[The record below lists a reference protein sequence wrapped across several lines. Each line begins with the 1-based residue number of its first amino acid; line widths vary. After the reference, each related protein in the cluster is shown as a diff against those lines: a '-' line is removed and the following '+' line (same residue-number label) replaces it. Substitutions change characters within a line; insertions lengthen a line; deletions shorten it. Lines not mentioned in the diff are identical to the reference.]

1 MSKLTKR
8 ITAMLLSGM
17 LIFGSVPGSVFA
29 ASTDVDPGQTSE
41 TAQEVY
47 EEDTSEAPAGA
58 GETAGI
64 EEISEEPADVGE
76 MAESGDTSEAPS
88 AEEEATVQ
96 YYTVTLDANGGYFEN
111 EWDDAIGDYA
121 RQAEVVEKHI
131 PVDGTVAAF
140 PVYKTEPDDQSIAFA
155 GWSLERDGEL
165 LWQAEEE
172 YIPVDNCVLYAVWQ
186 ASETEGAAAQEET
199 GEQEAV
205 GEGTEQTDPARET
218 EEAVYADE
226 DAEKAGGDSTDAA
239 EAEEETQPEL
249 NESSDE
255 EETVREDAAE
265 GIVKSGTCG
274 ENATWVLD
282 DNGTLTISGTGV
294 IDDSAYSDWY
304 SKRSSIKKIV
314 IEEGI
319 TGIEGASGAFNY
331 LTNVTDVSIPDSVTS
346 IGKLAFSNCRGLR
359 EITIPDSVTNIGEYA
374 FTYCESMTSVII
386 GNGVARIG
394 RNVFEHCENITCIT
408 LGIGVKVIED
418 FAFSPCKKL
427 RDVYYLGS
435 SSEWSNINIGS
446 SNEPLT
452 NANIAFAY
460 ENIKLDPEFTCD
472 AGQTITVTATYMS
485 GMNTAV
491 TASVESDA
499 GEALEFGEV
508 SVSEPQEVDSK
519 YESSIAFDV
528 TGKKAG
534 EYTITLNTDQGASA
548 STVITV
554 NPAKGEL
561 LLDSEIPCVIDETK
575 TVSATYTSTD
585 DTAITASIQANT
597 GDALGFGNIS
607 ILGPF
612 KKDSKYESY
621 ISFTVTG
628 KKTGEYP
635 VTIKAGQ
642 DIFASTM
649 IKVKSAATLT
659 ITQPSDKEGYAFSGK
674 LDSKSS
680 FTMTLDKAD
689 EEPQSKDFL
698 FTIKRADSLTKI
710 PSEAVTDPKAVV
722 DKISKKSDQKY
733 EIKFT
738 FKPDKTGLYHIKAAY
753 KDSDDDVELM
763 VYNTDLLKKLE
774 NDFNANVKKNAR
786 RYSKK
791 IKKEVDELDKETV
804 VEKKNYIQAAQKL
817 KNDSSDLLNG
827 YDNQYSGADKD
838 SVELCAFE
846 ALARYYENAGIEA
859 RVKFDKV
866 NDYAP
871 SMIVNKIN
879 SYILGGY
886 AGNLEKNPLDSKAV
900 ISGNTCDVK
909 ADTNLF
915 KGNGTITIY
924 VQTSIFSER
933 QFHFVVADGKTIT
946 SETDSFLNALKDLGA
961 DSAEYAKKQWYK
973 DFAKLVGE
981 DLLHDINSDLEMAR
995 STITSD
1001 IVSELEKRNIK
1012 NIIDNILTL
1021 RNYYKKAK
1029 EIYDKVKSA
1038 VIVFKNS
1045 NSSLDD
1051 KITSIYEIDNLIVN
1065 DVEPG
1070 DCAKEIYNAL
1080 KNAETVW
1087 CGYMRE
1093 YFTTGTVKDLEPEN
1107 ILETVG
1113 NGIKSIIKCPV
1124 NVTVLDPS
1132 GQAVGYVGDDDIW
1145 FTDPVYI
1152 DEEGEAKIIYTPK
1165 EAGYTLDIRGT
1176 DIGLVSYTVQELTDG
1191 NISSEYLNYFDM
1203 PIEEG
1208 TLIHV
1213 ELLNGSILSPDDVS
1227 VVCEENSYQPSAAD
1241 PSAALNVSINND
1253 PAKGTV
1259 TGEGSYL
1266 TGDMALVTA
1275 VPLEGYFFYGWYE
1288 GNTLRSIF
1296 EEYQFEVR
1304 RDIVLTAVYLP
1315 FKGGEDDPVISGDPA
1330 ASGKCG
1336 ENCTWAFYEGG
1347 TLRISGTGDMYDY
1360 KSADPDCAPWRS
1372 YKIKSVIIG
1381 EGITSI
1387 GDYAFS
1393 LCSNLS
1399 DVSIS
1404 DSVKSIGKDSFSYC
1418 SALTKIIIPGGVQS
1432 VGDYAFSSCRGLAD
1446 VTITEGCTSI
1456 GTSAFSGCT
1465 SLEEITVPGS
1475 IETIESSVFSG
1486 CSSLKDLTVS
1496 EGVKTIKLSAFE
1508 SCSSLKNVNLPGSLE
1523 EIGWSAF
1530 GNCTSLTDMIIP
1542 EGVRKIGFMAFNGC
1556 TGLESV
1562 SIPSTLTSLNSMVF
1576 IDCTNLKV
1584 ISAAQ
1589 DSGSFSSI
1597 DGVLYN
1603 KGCTKLICYPEGKT
1617 GAFCLPGSVTSI
1629 ETPALAGCVGL
1640 TEITVEA
1647 GNSSFSAEDGMLL
1660 NKKGFTLVCCPAGK
1674 EGSCTI
1680 PDGVEQIGNY
1690 AFYGCRDLTAVII
1703 PEGVKTICMHAFEKC
1718 SGLTRLS
1725 LPESLT
1731 TIGSTAFSSC
1741 SNLDCVVIRKGLA
1754 SIGTSPFTDCSSLS
1768 ALYFMGSRDDWN
1780 TITIADDNGDF
1791 PSDKLVFVANANSL
1805 SYARVNGLTDSMYTG
1820 TAIRP
1825 KPLVSQ
1831 LGIVLEEG
1839 KDYSLAWSNNV
1850 NAGTATVTVT
1860 GLGNY
1865 VDSAAAQ
1872 FTINPASLSGA
1883 SITGLSGKTY
1893 TGKAIVQAP
1902 VVKLN
1907 EKTLINDTDYAL
1919 SYSNNTNA
1927 GTATVT
1933 ITGMG
1938 NYTGTVSK
1946 NFTISAASIANAT
1959 VTGISNKTYTGSA
1972 LTQNPAVKVGDRT
1985 LTKGTDYTLSFAD
1998 NTNVG
2003 TATVTITGRGNY
2015 TSKKTVTFKINKAAQ
2030 SITAKAAASSIAVGR
2045 TTTVSIAGAKGTKS
2059 YKSSDTTIAAV
2070 TSAGKVTAK
2079 KVGTVKITA
2088 TSAATSNYNSASK
2101 TVTIK
2106 VVPAATTS
2114 LTAANQATGIKLT
2127 WKKVTGANGYKLYRG
2142 STLIKTITSGSTV
2155 TFADAKANTNGT
2167 KYTYKVV
2174 AKASTGDSTL
2184 SKSVAVYRV
2193 ARPVISSVTNS
2204 ASKKMT
2210 VKWGK
2215 NAKANGYVIHYS
2227 LDKAFKSGNK
2237 SVTVTSVSTVSRVI
2251 SSLTKGKTYYVRI
2264 RTYKTV
2270 GSAKYWSEWSAA
2282 RSVKISK

>member
-41 TAQEVY
+41 IAEEVY
-47 EEDTSEAPAGA
+47 DEESSETPAASGDMSQVEETSEKPADAGGMTEIEETSEAPEGA
-58 GETAGI
+58 GKASVENYP
-64 EEISEEPADVGE
+64 EEA
-76 MAESGDTSEAPS
+76 S
-88 AEEEATVQ
+88 AEEAEEAAEEQ

-111 EWDDAIGDYA
+111 EWDDSIGDYT

-131 PVDGTVAAF
+131 PVEGTVVSF
-140 PVYKTEPDDQSIAFA
+140 PVSVDQDGRTMVFA

-165 LWQAEEE
+165 VSQAEEE

-205 GEGTEQTDPARET
+205 GEGTEQTDPAWET

-394 RNVFEHCENITCIT
+394 RNVFEHCENITSIT
-408 LGIGVKVIED
+408 LGIGVRVIED

-427 RDVYYLGS
+427 GDVYYLGS
-435 SSEWSNINIGS
+435 ASEWSNINIGS

-452 NANIAFAY
+452 NANIVFAY

-485 GMNTAV
+485 SLNTAV

-499 GEALEFGEV
+499 GEALEFGKV

-561 LLDSEIPCVIDETK
+561 FLDSEIPCVIDETK

-597 GDALGFGNIS
+597 GDALEFGNIS

-817 KNDSSDLLNG
+817 KSQSQGFLASMNQ
-827 YDNQYSGADKD
+827 QYSSTDNKA
-838 SVELCAFE
+838 SLELCAFE
-846 ALARYYENAGIEA
+846 ALARYYENAGVGAEIQ
-859 RVKFDKV
+859 FDNVGDDADFK
-866 NDYAP
+866 
-871 SMIVNKIN
+871 IVTKIYQ
-879 SYILGGY
+879 YIDRYGSKY
-886 AGNLEKNPLDSKAV
+886 NLNNTPLDSKAV
-900 ISGNTCDVK
+900 INGKNCNVK
-909 ADTNLF
+909 ASTNITLTF
-915 KGNGTITIY
+915 GTITLY
-924 VQTSIFSER
+924 VQTQDSSER
-933 QFHFVVADGKTIT
+933 QFTFYIADGKTIKD
-946 SETDSFLNALKDLGA
+946 ETDSFLNALKDLGA
-961 DSAEYAKKQWYK
+961 DSAGYAKKQWYK
-973 DFAKLVGE
+973 DFAELIGMDILK
-981 DLLHDINSDLEMAR
+981 DINSDLEMAR

-1132 GQAVGYVGDDDIW
+1132 GQTVGYVGDDDIW

-1191 NISSEYLNYFDM
+1191 NISSEYLNSTF
-1203 PIEEG
+1203 P
-1208 TLIHV
+1208 
-1213 ELLNGSILSPDDVS
+1213 
-1227 VVCEENSYQPSAAD
+1227 
-1241 PSAALNVSINND
+1241 
-1253 PAKGTV
+1253 
-1259 TGEGSYL
+1259 
-1266 TGDMALVTA
+1266 
-1275 VPLEGYFFYGWYE
+1275 
-1288 GNTLRSIF
+1288 
-1296 EEYQFEVR
+1296 
-1304 RDIVLTAVYLP
+1304 
-1315 FKGGEDDPVISGDPA
+1315 
-1330 ASGKCG
+1330 
-1336 ENCTWAFYEGG
+1336 
-1347 TLRISGTGDMYDY
+1347 
-1360 KSADPDCAPWRS
+1360 
-1372 YKIKSVIIG
+1372 
-1381 EGITSI
+1381 TS
-1387 GDYAFS
+1387 
-1393 LCSNLS
+1393 
-1399 DVSIS
+1399 
-1404 DSVKSIGKDSFSYC
+1404 
-1418 SALTKIIIPGGVQS
+1418 
-1432 VGDYAFSSCRGLAD
+1432 
-1446 VTITEGCTSI
+1446 
-1456 GTSAFSGCT
+1456 
-1465 SLEEITVPGS
+1465 
-1475 IETIESSVFSG
+1475 
-1486 CSSLKDLTVS
+1486 
-1496 EGVKTIKLSAFE
+1496 
-1508 SCSSLKNVNLPGSLE
+1508 
-1523 EIGWSAF
+1523 
-1530 GNCTSLTDMIIP
+1530 
-1542 EGVRKIGFMAFNGC
+1542 
-1556 TGLESV
+1556 
-1562 SIPSTLTSLNSMVF
+1562 
-1576 IDCTNLKV
+1576 
-1584 ISAAQ
+1584 
-1589 DSGSFSSI
+1589 
-1597 DGVLYN
+1597 
-1603 KGCTKLICYPEGKT
+1603 
-1617 GAFCLPGSVTSI
+1617 
-1629 ETPALAGCVGL
+1629 
-1640 TEITVEA
+1640 
-1647 GNSSFSAEDGMLL
+1647 
-1660 NKKGFTLVCCPAGK
+1660 
-1674 EGSCTI
+1674 
-1680 PDGVEQIGNY
+1680 
-1690 AFYGCRDLTAVII
+1690 
-1703 PEGVKTICMHAFEKC
+1703 
-1718 SGLTRLS
+1718 
-1725 LPESLT
+1725 
-1731 TIGSTAFSSC
+1731 
-1741 SNLDCVVIRKGLA
+1741 
-1754 SIGTSPFTDCSSLS
+1754 
-1768 ALYFMGSRDDWN
+1768 
-1780 TITIADDNGDF
+1780 
-1791 PSDKLVFVANANSL
+1791 
-1805 SYARVNGLTDSMYTG
+1805 
-1820 TAIRP
+1820 
-1825 KPLVSQ
+1825 
-1831 LGIVLEEG
+1831 
-1839 KDYSLAWSNNV
+1839 
-1850 NAGTATVTVT
+1850 
-1860 GLGNY
+1860 
-1865 VDSAAAQ
+1865 
-1872 FTINPASLSGA
+1872 
-1883 SITGLSGKTY
+1883 
-1893 TGKAIVQAP
+1893 
-1902 VVKLN
+1902 
-1907 EKTLINDTDYAL
+1907 
-1919 SYSNNTNA
+1919 
-1927 GTATVT
+1927 
-1933 ITGMG
+1933 
-1938 NYTGTVSK
+1938 
-1946 NFTISAASIANAT
+1946 
-1959 VTGISNKTYTGSA
+1959 
-1972 LTQNPAVKVGDRT
+1972 
-1985 LTKGTDYTLSFAD
+1985 
-1998 NTNVG
+1998 
-2003 TATVTITGRGNY
+2003 
-2015 TSKKTVTFKINKAAQ
+2015 
-2030 SITAKAAASSIAVGR
+2030 
-2045 TTTVSIAGAKGTKS
+2045 
-2059 YKSSDTTIAAV
+2059 
-2070 TSAGKVTAK
+2070 
-2079 KVGTVKITA
+2079 
-2088 TSAATSNYNSASK
+2088 
-2101 TVTIK
+2101 
-2106 VVPAATTS
+2106 
-2114 LTAANQATGIKLT
+2114 
-2127 WKKVTGANGYKLYRG
+2127 
-2142 STLIKTITSGSTV
+2142 
-2155 TFADAKANTNGT
+2155 
-2167 KYTYKVV
+2167 
-2174 AKASTGDSTL
+2174 
-2184 SKSVAVYRV
+2184 
-2193 ARPVISSVTNS
+2193 
-2204 ASKKMT
+2204 
-2210 VKWGK
+2210 
-2215 NAKANGYVIHYS
+2215 
-2227 LDKAFKSGNK
+2227 
-2237 SVTVTSVSTVSRVI
+2237 
-2251 SSLTKGKTYYVRI
+2251 
-2264 RTYKTV
+2264 
-2270 GSAKYWSEWSAA
+2270 
-2282 RSVKISK
+2282 